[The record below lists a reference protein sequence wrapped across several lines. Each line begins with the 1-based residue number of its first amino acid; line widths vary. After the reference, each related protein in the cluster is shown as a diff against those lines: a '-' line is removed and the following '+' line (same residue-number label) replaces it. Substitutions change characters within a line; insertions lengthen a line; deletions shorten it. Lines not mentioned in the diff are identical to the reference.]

1 LNGNTP
7 HANWTGLFQPGEK
20 VCLRFINGSAMT
32 FFDVRVPG
40 LPITVVQ
47 ADGNDI
53 EPVAVDEFRIS
64 PAETYDVIVE
74 PHDYAA

>member
-1 LNGNTP
+1 
-7 HANWTGLFQPGEK
+7 
-20 VCLRFINGSAMT
+20 MT